1 MWRVERS
8 ATITAALL
16 ECDLKTIFVSLFLI
30 ILLSGMAGLGYAQMQ
45 PAPQNELNFNANAG
59 ARDLRSNAPDTS
71 KITERQAVILARQK
85 FAGKILRIGLI
96 GDGENQRYQ
105 IRMENGGKVFTVFVH
120 ATTGK
125 IAGGS

>member
-1 MWRVERS
+1 M
-8 ATITAALL
+8 
-16 ECDLKTIFVSLFLI
+16 SLFLI
-30 ILLSGMAGLGYAQMQ
+30 ILLSGMAGLGYAQAQ

-85 FAGKILRIGLI
+85 FSGKLLRISQI
-96 GDGENQRYQ
+96 GEGENKRYQ
-105 IRMENGGKVFTVFVH
+105 IRMENEGKVFTVFVH